1 MVGKIKFVGQPS
13 ICITNVRD
21 VTARAEGAA
30 VEVTLDVIAPV
41 RAENLVRLRS
51 VLRVKAL
58 HDQVQAQA
66 ADLATWNR
74 TLEQRATEQVAGSS
88 ASGV

>member
-1 MVGKIKFVGQPS
+1 
-13 ICITNVRD
+13 
-21 VTARAEGAA
+21 
-30 VEVTLDVIAPV
+30 V